1 MRLELPS
8 HLLFHLPGAGPR
20 TRLDTGRPGSPE
32 RPGHRVQRRQVH
44 PVRDQPDAAGQGA
57 HRAQVQAPVSG
68 RGCRRGRYHRQ
79 ARQELS
85 DFISATGG
93 RADSARTSVAGFGRS
108 ESSKASWAAKGYEKQ
123 QKDAIIIENLRTAA
137 KLPKTAAIHLKPTA
151 INIDSLTFDD
161 AHINQER
168 SHNVSEKQAKQ
179 YIRDAKISVTVWNGR
194 FERYYGAE
202 GSAYVRTGTNEIRTA
217 FSRDQYDENT
227 TALVKEMKKN
237 GLLG

>member
-1 MRLELPS
+1 MHGMQEVSGSIP
-8 HLLFHLPGAGPR
+8 LFSTKKALYFVGSTVLFFFIPAKRSGVHRSPCRRASDTPDLHNSRHLPRRFNRGFRGQH
-20 TRLDTGRPGSPE
+20 GSRP
-32 RPGHRVQRRQVH
+32 
-44 PVRDQPDAAGQGA
+44 
-57 HRAQVQAPVSG
+57 
-68 RGCRRGRYHRQ
+68 
-79 ARQELS
+79 
-85 DFISATGG
+85 
-93 RADSARTSVAGFGRS
+93 DSVRTSVAGFGRS
-108 ESSKASWAAKGYEKQ
+108 ASSKATWAAKGYEKQ

-179 YIRDAKISVTVWNGR
+179 YIRDAKISVTVWNGQ

-227 TALVKEMKKN
+227 TVLVKEMKKN

>member
-1 MRLELPS
+1 MQEVSGSIP
-8 HLLFHLPGAGPR
+8 LFSTKKALYFVGSTVLFFFVPAKRSGVHRSPCWRASDTPDLHNSRHLPRRFNRGFRGQH
-20 TRLDTGRPGSPE
+20 GSRP
-32 RPGHRVQRRQVH
+32 
-44 PVRDQPDAAGQGA
+44 
-57 HRAQVQAPVSG
+57 
-68 RGCRRGRYHRQ
+68 
-79 ARQELS
+79 
-85 DFISATGG
+85 
-93 RADSARTSVAGFGRS
+93 DSARTSVAGFGRS
-108 ESSKASWAAKGYEKQ
+108 ESSKATWAAKGYEKQ

-179 YIRDAKISVTVWNGR
+179 YIRDAKISVTVWNGQ

-227 TALVKEMKKN
+227 TVLVKEMKKN

>member
-1 MRLELPS
+1 M
-8 HLLFHLPGAGPR
+8 
-20 TRLDTGRPGSPE
+20 
-32 RPGHRVQRRQVH
+32 
-44 PVRDQPDAAGQGA
+44 
-57 HRAQVQAPVSG
+57 
-68 RGCRRGRYHRQ
+68 
-79 ARQELS
+79 
-85 DFISATGG
+85 
-93 RADSARTSVAGFGRS
+93 DSARTSVAGFGRS
-108 ESSKASWAAKGYEKQ
+108 ESSKTAWAAKGYEKQ

-179 YIRDAKISVTVWNGR
+179 YIRDAKISVTVWNGQ